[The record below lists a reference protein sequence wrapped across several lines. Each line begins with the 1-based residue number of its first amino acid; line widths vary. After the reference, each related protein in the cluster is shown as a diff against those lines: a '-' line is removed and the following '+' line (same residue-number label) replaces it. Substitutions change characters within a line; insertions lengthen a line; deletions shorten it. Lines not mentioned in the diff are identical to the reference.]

1 MHLVNFRGGAQ
12 LRLAPA
18 AYLTLLGGGSYRQFD
33 DQMRPIFNAHFK
45 ASPIDRWTF
54 DLTTSREFLAVTPRA
69 ILQSISSYAMGGAA
83 QFAIDSRT
91 SLSARVEGR
100 TWSDDNQ
107 SIVAEATLRK
117 ILRYNNR
124 LSVDAGLLTHW
135 EAFDHDTESEAGF
148 FTPDR
153 YQRDD
158 AYLGLHGDLR
168 RVRYEVRGSGGA
180 QQVTRTAAYR
190 PDWDVTSIV
199 SIPLGRVLQLSGS
212 YQRRNYS
219 LLTRD
224 GWYQGLQFTL
234 GIKK

>member
-1 MHLVNFRGGAQ
+1 
-12 LRLAPA
+12 
-18 AYLTLLGGGSYRQFD
+18 
-33 DQMRPIFNAHFK
+33 MRPIFNVRFK
-45 ASPIDRWTF
+45 ASPVDRWTF

-83 QFAIDSRT
+83 RFAIDSRT

-100 TWSDDNQ
+100 YWSDDNQ

-124 LSVDAGLLTHW
+124 FSLDAGLLTHW
-135 EAFDHDTESEAGF
+135 EAFDHDTEPEAGF

-153 YQRDD
+153 YQRED

-168 RVRYEVRGSGGA
+168 KVRYEVRASGGA
-180 QQVTRTAAYR
+180 QQVSRIAAYR
-190 PDWDVTSIV
+190 PDWEVTSMV
-199 SIPLGRVLQLSGS
+199 SIPLGRALELSGS

-224 GWYQGLQFTL
+224 GWYQGLQFTI